1 MSNSTELYKRLLGFL
16 LPYKGRLSIAVSCM
30 VVLAACTAAMAWML
44 KPVLDE
50 ALSGKNADLIYIIP
64 MLVIVLYLVKGAAY
78 FGQAYIMGFIG
89 QKVIFDLRNLL
100 YQRLTS
106 QSLAFFAHRKTGE
119 LLARLSY
126 DVALV
131 QAAVS
136 TAVTALMRDA
146 ISIVFLLGV
155 VFVQD
160 WMLALIAT
168 LVFPAVIYPI
178 ARFGRK
184 MRHATLDGQAAM
196 GDLTSLLEETV
207 GGIRVVKAFG
217 MEDYER
223 GRFRK
228 FTGDFMSHQL
238 EIFRVNALSFPIMEL
253 LAGFGIAGVLL
264 YGGMRVASGET
275 TAGTLVSFLAAVI
288 MLYEPVKRLSRANN
302 EIQQGLA
309 AGERIFEVLDEAV
322 EVEDKPEAQT
332 LVPFSTAITFE
343 HLSLQYSGTDKA
355 VLNDIDFTVQAG
367 QVVALVGR
375 SGAGKTSL
383 VNLVPR
389 FMDVSAGAVL
399 IDGVDVRDLT
409 QASLRQQIALVTQEI
424 ILFNDTILSNIAYGH
439 EDIDLAKVEAVA
451 RAANAHEFIE
461 KLPQGY
467 DTVVGERG
475 VILSGGQRQ
484 RISMARALLKDA
496 PILILDEATSAL
508 DTESERLV
516 QQAIDRLMNGRTVIV
531 IAHRLSTIRH
541 ANQIVVLDDGRV
553 VQQGKHEELLAEGGL
568 YAELYHL
575 QFESHKSESHKTES
589 HKTEP
594 DDITPAQ
601 GEPA

>member
-1 MSNSTELYKRLLGFL
+1 MTNNTTSTDLYRRLLGFL
-16 LPYKGRLSIAVSCM
+16 TPYKGRLSIAIVCM
-30 VVLAACTAAMAWML
+30 IILAACTAAMAYML

-50 ALSGKNADLIYIIP
+50 ALTGKSKELIYLIP
-64 MLVIVLYLVKGAAY
+64 ALVIGLYLIKGAAY
-78 FGQAYIMGFIG
+78 FGQAYMMGYIG
-89 QKVIFDLRNLL
+89 QRVIFDLRNLL
-100 YQRLTS
+100 YERLTD
-106 QSLAFFAHRKTGE
+106 QSLAFFSHRKTGE

-126 DVALV
+126 DVTLV

-155 VFVQD
+155 VFIQD
-160 WMLALIAT
+160 WLLALIAM
-168 LVFPAVIYPI
+168 LVFPAIIYPI

-184 MRHATLDGQAAM
+184 MRHATMDGQAAM

-217 MEDYER
+217 MEEYER

-228 FTGDFMSHQL
+228 FTGDFLTHQL
-238 EIFRVNALSFPIMEL
+238 KVFKVHALSFPIMEL

-264 YGGMRVASGET
+264 YGGLRVSSGET

-309 AGERIFEVLDEAV
+309 ASERIFEVLDEPVAV
-322 EVEDKPEAQT
+322 EDSKQAVVMKPFNHSIRFDK
-332 LVPFSTAITFE
+332 
-343 HLSLQYSGTDKA
+343 LQLTYPGTEKA
-355 VLNDIDFTVQAG
+355 VLDDVNFSVRAG
-367 QVVALVGR
+367 EVVALVGR

-383 VNLVPR
+383 VNMVPR
-389 FMDVSAGAVL
+389 FIDASSGQIL
-399 IDGVDVRDLT
+399 IDDMDVRDFT
-409 QASLRQQIALVTQEI
+409 QQSLRSQIALVTQEI
-424 ILFNDTILSNIAYGH
+424 ILFNDSVLNNIAYGL
-439 EDIDLAKVEAVA
+439 DGVDFAQVEQVA

-461 KLPQGY
+461 KLPDGY
-467 DTVVGERG
+467 NTVVGERG
-475 VILSGGQRQ
+475 AILSGGQRQ
-484 RISMARALLKDA
+484 RISLARALLKDA

-516 QQAIDRLMNGRTVIV
+516 QQAIDRLMQGRTVIV

-541 ANQIVVLDDGRV
+541 ADRIVVLD
-553 VQQGKHEELLAEGGL
+553 QGKLVQMGCHEELLAEGGL

-575 QFESHKSESHKTES
+575 QFESHAAAFQSASTS
-589 HKTEP
+589 GLNQ
-594 DDITPAQ
+594 A
-601 GEPA
+601 

>member
-1 MSNSTELYKRLLGFL
+1 MPSSSTHLYRRLLAFL
-16 LPYKGRLSIAVSCM
+16 TPYKGRLSIAIVCM
-30 VVLAACTAAMAWML
+30 IILAACTAAMAWIL

-50 ALSGKNADLIYIIP
+50 ALSGKNGDLIYIIP

-78 FGQAYIMGFIG
+78 FGQAYTMGYIG

-100 YQRLTS
+100 YKRLTA
-106 QSLAFFAHRKTGE
+106 QSLDFFAHRKTGE

-126 DVALV
+126 DVTLV

-146 ISIVFLLGV
+146 ISIVFLLAV
-155 VFVQD
+155 IFIQD
-160 WMLALIAT
+160 WLLALIAM
-168 LVFPAVIYPI
+168 LVFPVVIYPI

-228 FTGDFMSHQL
+228 LTGDFFSHQL
-238 EIFRVNALSFPIMEL
+238 KVFKVNALSFPIMEL

-275 TAGTLVSFLAAVI
+275 TPGTLVSFLAAVI

-302 EIQQGLA
+302 DIQQGLA
-309 AGERIFEVLDEAV
+309 ASERIFELLDEPISVQDQEQAR
-322 EVEDKPEAQT
+322 ELP
-332 LVPFSTAITFE
+332 PFSNVITFE
-343 HLSLQYSGTDKA
+343 QVGLQYPNTERP
-355 VLNDIDFTVQAG
+355 VLSNISFTVAAG
-367 QVVALVGR
+367 EVVALVGR

-389 FMDVSAGAVL
+389 FMDTTAGRVM
-399 IDGVDVRDLT
+399 IDGIDVRDLT
-409 QASLRQQIALVTQEI
+409 QASLRNQIALVTQDI
-424 ILFNDTILSNIAYGH
+424 ILFNDTVLNNIAYGH
-439 EDIDLAKVEAVA
+439 EKIDQEKVEAVA

-461 KLPQGY
+461 KLPKGY
-467 DTVVGERG
+467 ETIIGERG

-484 RISMARALLKDA
+484 RLSMARALLKDA

-516 QQAIDRLMNGRTVIV
+516 QRAIDRLMQGRTVIV

-541 ANQIVVLDDGRV
+541 ADRIVVLDQGRI
-553 VQQGKHEELLAEGGL
+553 VQMGRHDDLLAEGGL

-575 QFESHKSESHKTES
+575 QFESHIQESALETE
-589 HKTEP
+589 E
-594 DDITPAQ
+594 
-601 GEPA
+601 

>member
-1 MSNSTELYKRLLGFL
+1 
-16 LPYKGRLSIAVSCM
+16 
-30 VVLAACTAAMAWML
+30 
-44 KPVLDE
+44 
-50 ALSGKNADLIYIIP
+50 
-64 MLVIVLYLVKGAAY
+64 
-78 FGQAYIMGFIG
+78 MGYIG

-100 YQRLTS
+100 YKRLAS

-126 DVALV
+126 DVTLV
-131 QAAVS
+131 QSAVS

-146 ISIVFLLGV
+146 ISIVFLVGV

-160 WMLALIAT
+160 WLLALIT
-168 LVFPAVIYPI
+168 MLVFPVVIYPI

-217 MEDYER
+217 MEEYEQ

-228 FTGDFMSHQL
+228 LTGDFFVHQL
-238 EIFRVNALSFPIMEL
+238 KVFRVNALSFPIMEL

-302 EIQQGLA
+302 DIQQGLA
-309 AGERIFEVLDEAV
+309 ASERIFELLDEPI
-322 EVEDKPEAQT
+322 EVQDHRQART
-332 LVPFSTAITFE
+332 LPPFSNTIRFE
-343 HLSLQYSGTDKA
+343 QVGLQYSGTKKT
-355 VLNDIDFTVQAG
+355 VLSGINFTVAAG
-367 QVVALVGR
+367 EVVALVGR

-389 FMDVSAGAVL
+389 FMDTTTGSVL
-399 IDGVDVRDLT
+399 IDDIDVRDLT
-409 QASLRQQIALVTQEI
+409 QRSLRSQIALVTQEI
-424 ILFNDTILSNIAYGH
+424 ILFNDTIINNIAYGH
-439 EDIDLAKVEAVA
+439 DTIDREQVEAVA

-467 DTVVGERG
+467 DTLVGERG
-475 VILSGGQRQ
+475 AILSGGQRQ

-516 QQAIDRLMNGRTVIV
+516 QHAVDRLMKGRTVIV

-541 ANQIVVLDDGRV
+541 ADRIVVMDQGHIVQMGR
-553 VQQGKHEELLAEGGL
+553 HDELLTEGGL
-568 YAELYHL
+568 YAELYQL
-575 QFESHKSESHKTES
+575 QFESHN
-589 HKTEP
+589 
-594 DDITPAQ
+594 
-601 GEPA
+601 EPATPKPVG

>member
-1 MSNSTELYKRLLGFL
+1 MSSTELYRRLLGFL

-50 ALSGKNADLIYIIP
+50 ALSGKNEDLIYIIP
-64 MLVIVLYLVKGAAY
+64 LLVIVLYLIKGAAY
-78 FGQAYIMGFIG
+78 FGQAYIMGYIG

-100 YQRLTS
+100 YERLTA
-106 QSLAFFAHRKTGE
+106 QSLAFFAKKKTGE

-126 DVALV
+126 DVSLV

-146 ISIVFLLGV
+146 ISIVFLIGV
-155 VFVQD
+155 IFVQD
-160 WMLALIAT
+160 WLLALIAM

-196 GDLTSLLEETV
+196 GELTSLLEETV

-217 MEDYER
+217 MEEYER
-223 GRFRK
+223 SRFRK

-238 EIFRVNALSFPIMEL
+238 QIFRVNALSFPIMEL

-309 AGERIFEVLDEAV
+309 AGQRVFEVLDQPI
-322 EVEDKPEAQT
+322 EVEDAKQAHNMT
-332 LVPFSTAITFE
+332 PFTNAITFE
-343 HLSLQYSGTDKA
+343 QISLQYSGTDKA
-355 VLNDIDFTVQAG
+355 VLHDVNFTVTAG

-389 FMDVSAGAVL
+389 FMDVTAGRVL
-399 IDGVDVRDLT
+399 VDGMDVRDLT
-409 QASLRQQIALVTQEI
+409 QASLRSQIALVTQEI
-424 ILFNDTILSNIAYGH
+424 ILFNDTILNNIAYGH
-439 EDIDLAKVEAVA
+439 DDIDRSKVEAVA
-451 RAANAHEFIE
+451 KAANAHEFIE

-475 VILSGGQRQ
+475 AMLSGGQRQ

-541 ANQIVVLDDGRV
+541 ADRIVVLDDGGV
-553 VQQGKHEELLAEGGL
+553 VQMGKHEALLAEGGL

-575 QFESHKSESHKTES
+575 QFDSQLVDSSQAVDS
-589 HKTEP
+589 Y
-594 DDITPAQ
+594 Q
-601 GEPA
+601 GA

>member
-1 MSNSTELYKRLLGFL
+1 MKDSSMNLYRRLLGFL
-16 LPYKGRLSIAVSCM
+16 MPYKGRLLVAVSCM

-50 ALSGKNADLIYIIP
+50 ALTGKNTQLIYLIP
-64 MLVIVLYLVKGAAY
+64 LLVIGLYLLKGVAY
-78 FGQAYIMGFIG
+78 FGQAYLMGYIG
-89 QKVIFDLRNLL
+89 QHVIFDLRNLL
-100 YQRLTS
+100 YEHLTA

-126 DVALV
+126 DVSLV

-155 VFVQD
+155 IFVQD
-160 WMLALIAT
+160 WLLALIAM

-184 MRHATLDGQAAM
+184 MRHATLDGQASM
-196 GDLTSLLEETV
+196 GELTSLLEETV
-207 GGIRVVKAFG
+207 SGIRVVKAFG

-223 GRFRK
+223 SRFRR
-228 FTGDFMSHQL
+228 FTGDFLVHQL
-238 EIFRVNALSFPIMEL
+238 RIFRVNALSFPIMEL
-253 LAGFGIAGVLL
+253 LAGFGIAGVLF

-302 EIQQGLA
+302 DIQQGLA
-309 AGERIFEVLDEAV
+309 AGERVFEVLDEPVDVQDQPDALTA
-322 EVEDKPEAQT
+322 K
-332 LVPFSTAITFE
+332 PFSQAVSFE
-343 HLSLQYSGTDKA
+343 HVGLQYAGTNKS
-355 VLNDIDFTVQAG
+355 VLDDISFTVAAG
-367 QVVALVGR
+367 EVVALVGR

-389 FMDVSAGAVL
+389 FMDATAGRVL
-399 IDGVDVRDLT
+399 IDGVDVCELS
-409 QASLRQQIALVTQEI
+409 QQSLRSQIALVTQEI
-424 ILFNDTILSNIAYGH
+424 ILFNDTVLNNIAYGH
-439 EDIDLAKVEAVA
+439 DQIDRARVEEIA
-451 RAANAHEFIE
+451 RAANAHEFII

-467 DTVVGERG
+467 DTMVGERG
-475 VILSGGQRQ
+475 AILSGGQRQ
-484 RISMARALLKDA
+484 RLSLARALLKDA
-496 PILILDEATSAL
+496 PILVLDEATSAL

-516 QQAIDRLMNGRTVIV
+516 QQAIERLMQGRTVIV
-531 IAHRLSTIRH
+531 IAHRLSTIRN
-541 ANQIVVLDDGRV
+541 ANRIIVLEGGHIAQMGGHD
-553 VQQGKHEELLAEGGL
+553 ELLAAGGL

-575 QFESHKSESHKTES
+575 QFESHPVEMADSEVVEASCG
-589 HKTEP
+589 
-594 DDITPAQ
+594 
-601 GEPA
+601 GEVEA